1 MAKIKGS
8 QVILGAV
15 GCLTAL
21 ISIPIANSFK
31 PEASPLVQPPA
42 SDLSEFQPQAG
53 RRFSCVQTTD
63 QKETSYVVSYHE
75 PGQLKKPWLKM
86 VRAMGGGWNQASR
99 CNEIARRL
107 DIYRQEELLG
117 FQYRTDPDTPGQYV
131 ICAKTKITK
140 PGDCPLV
147 LTLFPEQDPQLA
159 IQEVAFSLLKDNPI
173 SYERSAIDPNQ
184 EEIVYISLE
193 ELL

>member
-1 MAKIKGS
+1 
-8 QVILGAV
+8 
-15 GCLTAL
+15 
-21 ISIPIANSFK
+21 
-31 PEASPLVQPPA
+31 
-42 SDLSEFQPQAG
+42 
-53 RRFSCVQTTD
+53 
-63 QKETSYVVSYHE
+63 
-75 PGQLKKPWLKM
+75 M

-173 SYERSAIDPNQ
+173 SYERSAIDSNQEEQ